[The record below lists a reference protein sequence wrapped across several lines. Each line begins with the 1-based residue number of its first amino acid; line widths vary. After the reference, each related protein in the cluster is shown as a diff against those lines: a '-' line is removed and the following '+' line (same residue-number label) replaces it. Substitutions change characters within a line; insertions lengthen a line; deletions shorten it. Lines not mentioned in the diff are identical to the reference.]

1 MSKKSEKNGA
11 PFNPFAERNPDEVWK
26 EIMVKGHSEGPL
38 SREEVMQRLQKQA
51 NESKKRRAEK

>member
-11 PFNPFAERNPDEVWK
+11 PFNPFAGRNPDEVWK
-26 EIMVKGHSEGPL
+26 EIMAKEHSKEPL

-51 NESKKRRAEK
+51 NKRQDKK